1 MKKEGKKKLRIKMIS
16 LRQLQ
21 KVSFG
26 SGIGSAEEDTHKRKM
41 EEVLKGKGLVYA
53 YCENKAVIAYF
64 LFIRDTALLP
74 SAVMEPEQA
83 LELVKGKIIKP
94 KEGKVSKEEDRKPA
108 QDETNTA
115 AGEEAAAGDG
125 AKAKEKPQ
133 NVFRLTESFILP
145 AYEEEKAE
153 MKKTILADLKERI
166 QLEDYQ
172 GILWEDEVIQKK
184 KVRLGAVSCSLG
196 LIFGVAMAMLFSTV
210 FDNIGI
216 GILFGISF
224 GISMSVA
231 FME

>member
-1 MKKEGKKKLRIKMIS
+1 MKKEGKKKLSIKMLS
-16 LRQLQ
+16 LRRLQ

-26 SGIGSAEEDTHKRKM
+26 SGISSSEADVHKRKM
-41 EEVLKGKGLVYA
+41 EEILQGKGLVYA
-53 YCENKAVIAYF
+53 YCDNKAVIAYF

-74 SAVMEPEQA
+74 SAVIEPEQA
-83 LELVKGKIIKP
+83 LELVKDKIIKP
-94 KEGKVSKEEDRKPA
+94 KEGKVSKEEGRKPA

-125 AKAKEKPQ
+125 AKAEEKPQ

-145 AYEEEKAE
+145 SYEEEKAE
-153 MKKTILADLKERI
+153 MKKIILADLKERI

-196 LIFGVAMAMLFSTV
+196 LVFGIAMGMLFSTV
-210 FDNIGI
+210 FDNVVV

-224 GISMSVA
+224 GVSMSMA

>member
-1 MKKEGKKKLRIKMIS
+1 MKKEDKKKLSIKMLS
-16 LRQLQ
+16 LRRLQ
-21 KVSFG
+21 KISFG
-26 SGIGSAEEDTHKRKM
+26 SGISSLEADVHKRKM
-41 EEVLKGKGLVYA
+41 EEVLQGKGLVYA
-53 YCENKAVIAYF
+53 YCDNRAVIAYF

-74 SAVMEPEQA
+74 SAVIEPEQA
-83 LELVKGKIIKP
+83 LELVKDKIIK
-94 KEGKVSKEEDRKPA
+94 KEAGKARKEEGREPV

-115 AGEEAAAGDG
+115 AGEEAAAGGG
-125 AKAKEKPQ
+125 AKADEKPQ

-196 LIFGVAMAMLFSTV
+196 LIFGIAMAILFSTV
-210 FDNIGI
+210 FDNITV

-224 GISMSVA
+224 GICMSMA

>member
-1 MKKEGKKKLRIKMIS
+1 MKKEGKKKLSIKMLS
-16 LRQLQ
+16 LRRLQ

-26 SGIGSAEEDTHKRKM
+26 SGISSSEADVHKRKM
-41 EEVLKGKGLVYA
+41 EEVLQGKGLVYA
-53 YCENKAVIAYF
+53 YCDNKAVIAYF

-74 SAVMEPEQA
+74 SAVIEPEQA
-83 LELVKGKIIKP
+83 LELVKDKIIKP
-94 KEGKVSKEEDRKPA
+94 KEGKVSKEEGRKPA

-125 AKAKEKPQ
+125 AKAEEKPQ
-133 NVFRLTESFILP
+133 NVFRLKESFILP

-196 LIFGVAMAMLFSTV
+196 LVFGIAMGMLFSTV
-210 FDNIGI
+210 FDNVVV

-224 GISMSVA
+224 GVSMSMA